1 MGRRLFQ
8 FLLPYRAR
16 FAVALV
22 CLAATAALTTAS
34 TYLLKE
40 VVDGIFI
47 LRDMS
52 MLATLCILIPA
63 LFILKGI
70 TGYSQS
76 YLLGWIGQRAVT
88 DLRNKLYE
96 QLHRLSLDFYAR
108 ASTGRLMSRLTNDV
122 QQVQGAIVHLPMFL
136 IRDGLTTLALIGLVF
151 FLHWKFALLAL
162 IVFPV
167 AAVPIVRL
175 GRKLRHA
182 GRQGQRKVADL
193 YAILEETIT
202 GAKVVKAFG
211 MEAEEIAKFQAESR
225 TLLEIVMRGLR
236 ADALS
241 TPLTEIL
248 AAGAIT
254 GVVWLGGRDVIRGV
268 WTPGAFFAFI
278 AAVLSLYQPLRNL
291 AGMNQTIQ
299 QAWSAGERLF
309 QLLDELPTV
318 TERSGA
324 AALPPLAREIRFERV
339 SFAYDGRGA
348 VLHDVD
354 LIVPRGAVIA
364 LVGPT
369 GAGKTTLA
377 SLILRFYDPV
387 AGRVLVD
394 GRDIRDVT
402 LSSLRAQIALVP
414 QETVLFND
422 TIRRNI
428 SYARPDASLDLVR
441 AAARAAHAEEFIVE
455 LPAGYDTVIGDRGV
469 LLSGGQRQRL
479 ALARALLRD
488 PAILILDEATS
499 SLDSE
504 SEAFIQEAL
513 EKLFSRCT
521 AVVIAHR
528 LSTIQRADRIVV
540 LEDGRIVEQGTH
552 QELMSAAGAYRRLFD
567 RQFVP

>member
-8 FLLPYRAR
+8 LLMPYRAR
-16 FAVALV
+16 FTVALV
-22 CLAATAALTTAS
+22 CLAATAVLTAAS

-47 LRDMS
+47 LRDIS
-52 MLATLCILIPA
+52 MLATLCFLLPT
-63 LFILKGI
+63 LFVLKGI
-70 TGYSQS
+70 TAYSQS
-76 YLLGWIGQRAVT
+76 YLLGWIGWRAVT
-88 DLRNKLYE
+88 DLRNRLYE

-108 ASTGRLMSRLTNDV
+108 TSTGRLMSRLTNDV
-122 QQVQGAIVHLPMFL
+122 QQVQGAIVYLPMFL

-151 FLHWKFALLAL
+151 YLHWKFSLIAL

-175 GRKLRHA
+175 SRKLREA
-182 GRQGQRKVADL
+182 GRLGQGKVADL
-193 YAILEETIT
+193 YAILEETIA
-202 GAKVVKAFG
+202 GAKIVKAFG
-211 MEAEEIAKFQAESR
+211 MEGREIAKFREESR
-225 TLLEIVMRGLR
+225 SLLEITMRGLR

-254 GVVWLGGRDVIRGV
+254 GVIWLGGRDVIHKV

-278 AAVLSLYQPLRNL
+278 GAVMGLYQPLRNL
-291 AGMNQTIQ
+291 AGMNQGIQ

-309 QLLDELPTV
+309 QLLDETPTV
-318 TERSGA
+318 TDRPGA
-324 AALPPLAREIRFERV
+324 RPLPPFVRDVRFERV
-339 SFAYDGRGA
+339 SFAYDSRGP
-348 VLHDVD
+348 VLHDIS
-354 LIVPRGAVIA
+354 LTVPRGSVTA

-377 SLILRFYDPV
+377 SLIPRFYDPS

-394 GRDIRDVT
+394 GHDIREV
-402 LSSLRAQIALVP
+402 LVSSLRARIALVP
-414 QETVLFND
+414 QETMLFND
-422 TIRRNI
+422 TVRRNI
-428 SYARPDASLDLVR
+428 LYARPNGSFDQVQ

-528 LSTIQRADRIVV
+528 LSTIQRADSIVV
-540 LEDGRIVEQGTH
+540 LEEGRIVEQGTH
-552 QELMSAAGAYRRLFD
+552 RELMSAAGAYRRLFD